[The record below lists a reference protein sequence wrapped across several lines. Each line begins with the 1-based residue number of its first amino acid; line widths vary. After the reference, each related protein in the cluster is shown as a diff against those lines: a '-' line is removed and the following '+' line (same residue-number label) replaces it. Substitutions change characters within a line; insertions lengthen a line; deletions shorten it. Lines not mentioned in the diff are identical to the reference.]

1 MRKEQNMTQWHK
13 YSAETEGERENF
25 VLISQDGDLQLLV
38 PEAQHIV
45 RVSILYFF
53 ITLCNPIPRSL
64 PNVTDTND
72 PPPLSRALN
81 IHGHRDPG
89 VFHLFTSDHHNS
101 YPWRQMKL
109 QRARLLRLLL
119 VRSPDRGLW
128 LVRTE
133 ALPPDL
139 TLHDS
144 PDVIINYWRCAVQV
158 YTTLTLTPWPFDWP
172 IVRPGIP
179 GTGLMQ
185 QQLNGQSTNQRAAF
199 TVSSQSEEGRF
210 AIHTR

>member
-13 YSAETEGERENF
+13 YSAETEGESENF
-25 VLISQDGDLQLLV
+25 VLIFEDGDLQLLV

-72 PPPLSRALN
+72 APPLSRALN

-109 QRARLLRLLL
+109 QRERSLRLLL
-119 VRSPDRGLW
+119 VRSRDSGLL

-144 PDVIINYWRCAVQV
+144 PDVIINYWRCAVHHLD
-158 YTTLTLTPWPFDWP
+158 THPLTLWLAHCEAWDTGNWP
-172 IVRPGIP
+172 
-179 GTGLMQ
+179 
-185 QQLNGQSTNQRAAF
+185 NAA
-199 TVSSQSEEGRF
+199 TVHQSESSNHSQQPIRRRQ
-210 AIHTR
+210 ICHPYPVTSQL